1 MLVIIINQQ
10 SHLLP
15 QHVFSPIHH
24 LLNPPPLPQQLESH
38 QARLVV
44 QVLEARLAARDHVV
58 LVVRQL
64 QCPVDADSD
73 GHASL
78 LRVLK
83 QIDSINIFSNLK
95 FSQDAELKNI
105 LSYGIELEKPFS
117 GNLD

>member
-1 MLVIIINQQ
+1 MMSVIINHK

-15 QHVFSPIHH
+15 QHVLPPIHH
-24 LLNPPPLPQQLESH
+24 LLNLPPLPQQLESH

-44 QVLEARLAARDHVV
+44 QVLKAGLAARDHVV

-64 QCPVDADSD
+64 QGPVDADSD

-83 QIDSINIFSNLK
+83 HTAPIILNINI
-95 FSQDAELKNI
+95 
-105 LSYGIELEKPFS
+105 
-117 GNLD
+117 